1 MGLKVYGA
9 GLQISNT
16 WSEEPPGD
24 PRFKSGRPQPALFQL
39 FMNMIYFAIS
49 SAKVLLFFMKVYL
62 YVFNWFA

>member
-1 MGLKVYGA
+1 
-9 GLQISNT
+9 
-16 WSEEPPGD
+16 
-24 PRFKSGRPQPALFQL
+24 L